1 MRKAVVAL
9 VLVAVLAGPASAE
22 SVSPPLL
29 ALAQAVARAKA
40 AGFDVRLAQA
50 DAAIASADAASSR
63 TSLRPQVSVSANALD
78 ANEPQ
83 LGMPVARQAY
93 ASASVTLPIYSPAAA
108 LTARAA
114 DASALAM
121 RTSAAAASN
130 DAVFATAQAYRRV
143 QLADAVVAARRA
155 AVAAGESH
163 LVVTQQRVAAGKSA
177 RYLLARDRAALATA
191 QQAQEDAASERD
203 QSANDLQ
210 ALLDMEIAAITVEP
224 LERLFVSDSRDA
236 TRERALRNRAAYVAA
251 EQRLVAAQGTVD
263 AARAAYR
270 PSATLTAQTYNGAS
284 SPALG
289 SAGGQVQISASLP
302 VVDGGARTAAA
313 AKARAEYE
321 RARAM
326 RDQVRAAVLRDVAN
340 AWREYEAASRDV
352 TIATSALADAQEQ
365 QRIAAVR
372 ENAGKA
378 IAAEVL
384 DAISAVASARETLA
398 RNIAR
403 SDVAVAAIHHAAGD
417 AAP

>member
-1 MRKAVVAL
+1 
-9 VLVAVLAGPASAE
+9 
-22 SVSPPLL
+22 
-29 ALAQAVARAKA
+29 
-40 AGFDVRLAQA
+40 
-50 DAAIASADAASSR
+50 
-63 TSLRPQVSVSANALD
+63 
-78 ANEPQ
+78 
-83 LGMPVARQAY
+83 
-93 ASASVTLPIYSPAAA
+93 
-108 LTARAA
+108 
-114 DASALAM
+114 
-121 RTSAAAASN
+121 
-130 DAVFATAQAYRRV
+130 
-143 QLADAVVAARRA
+143 
-155 AVAAGESH
+155 
-163 LVVTQQRVAAGKSA
+163 
-177 RYLLARDRAALATA
+177 
-191 QQAQEDAASERD
+191 
-203 QSANDLQ
+203 
-210 ALLDMEIAAITVEP
+210 
-224 LERLFVSDSRDA
+224 
-236 TRERALRNRAAYVAA
+236 VAA

-326 RDQVRAAVLRDVAN
+326 RDQVRAGVLRDVAN

-352 TIATSALADAQEQ
+352 TIAASALADAQEQ

-398 RNIAR
+398 RNVAR